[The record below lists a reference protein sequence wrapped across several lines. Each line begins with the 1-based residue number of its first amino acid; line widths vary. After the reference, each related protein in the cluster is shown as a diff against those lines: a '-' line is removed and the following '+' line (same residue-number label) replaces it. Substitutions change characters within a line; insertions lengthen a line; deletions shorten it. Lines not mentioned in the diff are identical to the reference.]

1 MIEIYRYGQ
10 RYDIPEEVVHIP
22 DKCTIDFKAHR
33 ITISGGKEEKLT
45 SKFLILLAYFY
56 MNKNAFL
63 SPNKILDYM
72 FPPQTDKGSIDQIKT
87 MILHLRKKLN
97 DTQPYTII
105 VEERDFGYKF
115 VLEADGRVSIK
126 RTNEA
131 KEESLSGGNTDRGA
145 DKQSR
150 IKPKS
155 ALESRSER
163 VVEFLRSSL
172 ERLVLASNIPQIN
185 DARLR
190 IHRAIKLYVDEI
202 SFPYF
207 TDIGNYD
214 DGSGWQVESREHDRW
229 LIRAIN
235 YCRAELEASA
245 QDPELLEI
253 KKQLLYDIAEW
264 HILVEMLGAQLSLER
279 EAFEMSGSLIGKE
292 TRQSRIDKLEEDY
305 RNAQTSA
312 EIAAASLEES
322 ISGYNQSLSG
332 DKPSI

>member
-1 MIEIYRYGQ
+1 MIEVYRYGQ
-10 RYDIPEEVVHIP
+10 KYDIPEEVVHIP

-33 ITISGGKEEKLT
+33 ITISGGREEKLT

-87 MILHLRKKLN
+87 MVLHLRKKLN

-115 VLEADGRVSIK
+115 VLDSEGRVSIEK
-126 RTNEA
+126 TSEERGLSSTGLTNSDSVDRS
-131 KEESLSGGNTDRGA
+131 SL
-145 DKQSR
+145 
-150 IKPKS
+150 KPTKKP
-155 ALESRSER
+155 ETRSEH
-163 VVEFLRSSL
+163 VVANLKLSL
-172 ERLVLASNIPQIN
+172 ERLVQASNIPQIN
-185 DARLR
+185 EARLR

-207 TDIGNYD
+207 IDISNYD
-214 DGSGWQVESREHDRW
+214 DGSGWKAESRDHDRW

-235 YCRAELEASA
+235 YCRAELETTD
-245 QDPELLEI
+245 QDSELLDI

-279 EAFEMSGSLIGKE
+279 EALELSGSIIGKE

-305 RNAQTSA
+305 KNAQASA

>member
-1 MIEIYRYGQ
+1 MIEVYRYGQ
-10 RYDIPEEVVHIP
+10 RYDIPDEVVHIP

-33 ITISGGKEEKLT
+33 ITISGGREEKLT

-115 VLEADGRVSIK
+115 VLDPEGRVSIEK
-126 RTNEA
+126 STEGKA
-131 KEESLSGGNTDRGA
+131 PSAGLSDGGASN
-145 DKQSR
+145 QSNR
-150 IKPKS
+150 KPTKKP
-155 ALESRSER
+155 ETRSEH
-163 VVEFLRSSL
+163 VVSNLKISL
-172 ERLVLASNIPQIN
+172 ERLVQASSISQIN
-185 DARLR
+185 EARLR
-190 IHRAIKLYVDEI
+190 INRAIKLYVDEI

-207 TDIGNYD
+207 IDISNYD

-235 YCRAELEASA
+235 YCRAELETTE
-245 QDPELLEI
+245 QDSELLDI

-279 EAFEMSGSLIGKE
+279 EAFELSGSLIGKE

-305 RNAQTSA
+305 KNAQASA
-312 EIAAASLEES
+312 EIATTSLEES